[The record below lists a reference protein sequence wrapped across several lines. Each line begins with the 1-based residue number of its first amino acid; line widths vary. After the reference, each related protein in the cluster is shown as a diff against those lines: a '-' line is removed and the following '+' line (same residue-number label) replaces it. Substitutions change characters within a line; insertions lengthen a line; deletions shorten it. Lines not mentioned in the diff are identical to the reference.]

1 MTYHRIVTLQ
11 VDDAKLAE
19 HNEKR
24 RKAGNIQQ
32 DADDLIDT
40 ILKTSTTFHESVK
53 VISVGVATRGDDA
66 FCEGLDNTQTECKC
80 RDGAIRCACRRKP
93 TNEQATGD
101 STI

>member
-24 RKAGNIQQ
+24 RKAGSIQQ

-40 ILKTSTTFHESVK
+40 ILKTATTFHESVK

-66 FCEGLDNTQTECKC
+66 LCQGLDEAQPVK
-80 RDGAIRCACRRKP
+80 CACRRKP